1 MRKTTLT
8 LIIVLTYCAGFAQN
22 ELTSWVN
29 PFIGTGGH
37 GHTYPGATVPFG
49 LVQLSPD
56 TRIDGWDGCGGY
68 HYSDNLL
75 YGFSH
80 THLQGTGVSDYGDI
94 LFTPSNGHTKKQPHW
109 LDAAAQK
116 FDHASEKAS
125 PGFYSVVLPDNQIQ
139 VSLTATPHCG
149 IHQYQF
155 AKGDTALLFINM
167 AYRDELLYYDLQTIG
182 DTVVYG
188 YRVSKGWA
196 EKQSIFFYAV
206 FSHPIVGLD
215 QLSEMS
221 HTETNGQRQDIIE
234 MIQTFRLS
242 FGQVENL
249 TIRVGLSG
257 TDVEGAKKNL
267 YAEAPHFNFDRYR
280 QQAQDTWNTVLQK
293 APYPDGAP
301 KDKNAI
307 TNYYS
312 ALYHCYTTPNI
323 WSDVDGRYMGEDLK
337 IHTAKDFKRYT
348 IFSLWDTFRALHPL
362 MTQLEPEVT
371 LNFIKTFLTIYQER
385 KELPVWE
392 LAANETYCMIGYHS
406 VPVILE
412 AYVNGIT
419 QFDTELA
426 LKAMIDA
433 SNGPEPEKK
442 RYVQSGYVPA
452 DEFSESVSKTLE
464 YAYDDACIA
473 EFERLLHGKNTV
485 IYKEYIRRAQN
496 WKNVFDPETHFMRSR
511 RNGGFIAPFDP
522 YQVDF
527 NYTEANAYQYSL
539 FVPQDFKTLVEWHGG
554 ENGFY
559 DFLHNLFNAK
569 NQTTGRE
576 QADIT
581 GLIGQY
587 AHGNEP
593 SHHFAYLHVLAGE
606 TGQKEGKKIIEKI
619 IQELYQNSPDGLCG
633 NEDCGQM
640 SAWLVC
646 AVNGIYKCAPGLEKN
661 WLSFS
666 KNKVTRKGSLHSTP
680 IQLSTSTIIEE
691 ELIVPVPIITGPSI
705 SFVDSAV
712 ITIQCATPVQRIKV
726 SLIEEGKPIQTFNYY
741 QPFTIY
747 NACKI
752 ICVAFGDNDK
762 KSQNSV
768 AIYNKRDANKS
779 IVSIGDYDNQ
789 YTGGGREALID
800 GAKGGK
806 DFRTGGWQGY
816 YGKNLEVA
824 IDLGKPTIIQ
834 QISIGVLQDI
844 KSWIWYPKLVEA
856 FGQNANG
863 DWVKLGQVECT
874 DQIQVYGNMT
884 KELSIDL
891 FQFKAIPYQKIK
903 LVGHSAFETIP
914 DWHLGKGGK
923 VWIFADEITVK

>member
-1 MRKTTLT
+1 MRKTTYT
-8 LIIVLTYCAGFAQN
+8 LIVLSFSLTVWAQN
-22 ELTSWVN
+22 DLTPWVN

-37 GHTYPGATVPFG
+37 GHTFPGATVPFG

-56 TRIDGWDGCGGY
+56 TRIEGWDGCGGY
-68 HYSDNLL
+68 HYSDHLI

-94 LFTPSNGHTKKQPHW
+94 LFTPSNGHTKKKQHW
-109 LDAAAQK
+109 LDAAAQT
-116 FDHASEKAS
+116 FDHSSEKAS
-125 PGFYSVVLPDNQIQ
+125 PGYYSVVLPDNQIQ
-139 VSLTATPHCG
+139 VALTATPHCG

-155 AKGDTALLFINM
+155 AKGDTAMLFINM

-206 FSHPIVGLD
+206 FDHPIKGLD

-242 FGQVENL
+242 FGQVEKL

-267 YAEAPHFNFDRYR
+267 YAEAPHFNFSGY
-280 QQAQDTWNTVLQK
+280 QKNAQAQWNEMLNK
-293 APYPDGAP
+293 APYPAGAP
-301 KDKNAI
+301 NDKNAKI
-307 TNYYS
+307 NYYS

-337 IHTAKDFKRYT
+337 IHTAHDFKRYT

-371 LNFIKTFLTIYQER
+371 LDFIKTFLSIYQER

-412 AYVNGIT
+412 AYINGIT
-419 QFDTELA
+419 HFDTELA

-442 RYVQSGYVPA
+442 RYAQLGYVPA

-473 EFERLLHGKNTV
+473 AFEKLIHGQGTAL
-485 IYKEYIRRAQN
+485 YKEYIQRAQN
-496 WKNVFDPETHFMRSR
+496 WKNVFDPETHFMRAR
-511 RNGGFIAPFDP
+511 RNGGFIDPFDP

-539 FVPQDFKTLVEWHGG
+539 FVPQDFKTLVQWHGD
-554 ENGFY
+554 EQGFY
-559 DFLHNLFNAK
+559 DFLHGLFTAN

-593 SHHFAYLHVLAGE
+593 SHHFAYLHVLSGKKGE
-606 TGQKEGKKIIEKI
+606 KEGKKIIEKI
-619 IQELYQNSPDGLCG
+619 ISELYQNAPDGLCG

-646 AVNGIYKCAPGLEKN
+646 SVNGIYKCAPGLEKN
-661 WLSFS
+661 WLSYS
-666 KNKVTRKGSLHSTP
+666 KNSLQRNGHLSNAP
-680 IQLSTSTIIEE
+680 IQTSLQTRIIDHP
-691 ELIVPVPIITGPSI
+691 IVPVPILKGPAI
-705 SFVDSAV
+705 SFVDSAL
-712 ITIQCATPVQRIKV
+712 ISIRCAGTVQRIQVSIWEEEKV
-726 SLIEEGKPIQTFNYY
+726 IKVFDYSK
-741 QPFTIY
+741 PFTIF

-752 ICVAFGDNDK
+752 SCIAFGENNL
-762 KSQNSV
+762 KSQPSV
-768 AIYNKRDANKS
+768 GVYNKRDANKS
-779 IVSIGDYDNQ
+779 IVSIGGYDNQ

-800 GAKGGK
+800 GAHGGQ

-816 YGKNLEVA
+816 FGKNLEVS
-824 IDLGKPTIIQ
+824 IDVGKPTEIQ
-834 QISIGVLQDI
+834 QIEIGVLQDI

-856 FGQNANG
+856 FGENTKG
-863 DWVKLGQVECT
+863 EWIKLGQVECT
-874 DQIQVYGNMT
+874 DQTQVYGNMT
-884 KELSIDL
+884 KKLKIDVL
-891 FQFKAIPYQKIK
+891 NFKSVSYQKIK
-903 LVGHSAFETIP
+903 IVGHSAFETIP

-923 VWIFADEITVK
+923 VWIFADEIEIK